1 MVKRTYISQNE
12 LDRILDYLKLH
23 EIWNYYL
30 IIYNL
35 VIHQKPYFELKGSD
49 LIIPDGIPVPKK
61 NPLDYTIRAVNKQLK
76 IYNGKVG
83 IWDVVLTTKTFSRRF
98 TIKGEIFYG
107 VLEKHKNSYNKNDE
121 GYVYIVKH
129 SHRNPEISKQLTDK
143 KIGISYDYTKRI
155 NSLTLGTIGVEVV
168 KAWKMSRQMTQILE
182 RILHDELKEYRLVG
196 EWFSDEN
203 NELVDKVEKLVLSY
217 TPSIVEN

>member
-1 MVKRTYISQNE
+1 MGKRTYISQDE
-12 LDRILDYLKLH
+12 LDRILAYLKLN

-35 VIHQKPYFELKGSD
+35 VISQKSYLELKGSD
-49 LIIPDGIPVPKK
+49 LIIPEGIPVPKK
-61 NPLDYTIRAVNKQLK
+61 NPLDFTIRAVNKQLK

-98 TIKGEIFYG
+98 TVKGEIFYG

-129 SHRNPEISKQLTDK
+129 SHRNPEISKLLTDK
-143 KIGISYDYTKRI
+143 KIGISYDYTKRV

-168 KAWKMSRQMTQILE
+168 KSWKMSRHMTQILE
-182 RILHDELKEYRLVG
+182 KILHKELIKYNLIG
-196 EWFSDEN
+196 EWFSDDDG
-203 NELVDKVEKLVLSY
+203 ELVNKVEKLVMSY
-217 TPSIVEN
+217 TPTPQ